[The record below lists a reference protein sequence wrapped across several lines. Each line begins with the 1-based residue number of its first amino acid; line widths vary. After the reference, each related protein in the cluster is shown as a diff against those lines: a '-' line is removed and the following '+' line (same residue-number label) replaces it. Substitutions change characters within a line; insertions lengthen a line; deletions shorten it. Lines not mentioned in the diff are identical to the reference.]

1 MVEHD
6 KVGVATR
13 HDAAALILDV
23 CRARRH
29 LSCHANGDIG
39 AGDAPVDDV
48 LDALGKREH
57 RAGNA
62 LAVGEP
68 AQVVLHDD
76 VHATTGVAALGH
88 AAATQAVGDEHRV
101 LPALCLQQ
109 RLDGGRVYV
118 SLPSQMICGV
128 GLGRGHGSAHDT
140 GLTVM
145 QPALAVIGMRKAAGT
160 GVDGG
165 DALIVGG
172 VGVTDAG
179 HHTLGVQSSRIS
191 SGTVALG
198 RHGALNDATARSLL
212 PLIEDL
218 LGGIDKISGV
228 RARPTCFM
236 VKKGPSR

>member
-1 MVEHD
+1 MS
-6 KVGVATR
+6 T
-13 HDAAALILDV
+13 V
-23 CRARRH
+23 C
-29 LSCHANGDIG
+29 C
-39 AGDAPVDDV
+39 
-48 LDALGKREH
+48 
-57 RAGNA
+57 
-62 LAVGEP
+62 
-68 AQVVLHDD
+68 Q
-76 VHATTGVAALGH
+76 
-88 AAATQAVGDEHRV
+88 
-101 LPALCLQQ
+101 LCLQQ

-118 SLPSQMICGV
+118 LAVTDDLGV

-228 RARPTCFM
+228 LRAHVLHGKEGALQIDALNASTAEVGAAALVRLGDGGAGILDLLDAIGERRGQPAGGTATGELGRADIDASGSLS
-236 VKKGPSR
+236 VVEWL